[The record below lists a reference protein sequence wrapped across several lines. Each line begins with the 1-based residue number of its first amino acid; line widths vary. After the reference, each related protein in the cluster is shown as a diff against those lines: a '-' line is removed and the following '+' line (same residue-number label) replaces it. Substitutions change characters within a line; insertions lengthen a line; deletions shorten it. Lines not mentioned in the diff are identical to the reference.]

1 MMSVM
6 TMHPQH
12 AQSCP
17 FLRLIEGKIRTVAII
32 VPGTH
37 RSSALSKHTGSNRGW
52 SIPCL
57 MVPPCSCSCNERH
70 ESRVGKVAAQ
80 GMRRR
85 KLLYSERNKKQE
97 RKQDTFSRDSA
108 FLAPVT
114 AFNFYT
120 AQIVDLPLSKRP
132 EPSMPRDQSISCR
145 RKRVRKKKLR
155 RLSTAPRLSL
165 PIVVP

>member
-1 MMSVM
+1 
-6 TMHPQH
+6 MHPQH

-37 RSSALSKHTGSNRGW
+37 RSSASSKHPGSNRGW

-85 KLLYSERNKKQE
+85 KLLYSERNKKQA
-97 RKQDTFSRDSA
+97 RKKARHTFRDSA